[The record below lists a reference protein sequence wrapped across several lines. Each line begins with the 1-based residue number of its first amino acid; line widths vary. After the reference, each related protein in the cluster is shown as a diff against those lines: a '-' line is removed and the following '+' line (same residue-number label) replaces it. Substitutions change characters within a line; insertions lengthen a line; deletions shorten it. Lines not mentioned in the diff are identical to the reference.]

1 MKLTDIKTLTNTRLA
16 GEQLTY
22 SALVP
27 YFDAVVDEINDKMH
41 ARFKTFSEVNPTGF
55 GEPSVYD
62 EFPDKYIRTVVCLGA
77 AAKWYVDDEEGIET
91 ATALKMQ
98 YENNLF
104 VMVRD
109 YGPLIP
115 EDKKRNDE
123 GGFFKDPFGYQE
135 TSVNPEYKY
144 IPVEGVPGT
153 SIEALEI
160 RLENGEQ
167 HLYAKLVSYTAGG
180 GYRWV
185 DCGIISGVGPR
196 VAINEALPSDPMIPR
211 NTIGFEI
218 KDE

>member
-27 YFDAVVDEINDKMH
+27 YFDAVVDEINEKMH
-41 ARFKTFSEVNPTGF
+41 ACFKTFSEVNPTGF
-55 GEPSVYD
+55 GEPSVYE

-98 YENNLF
+98 YDNNLF

-115 EDKKRNDE
+115 DDKKRNDE
-123 GGFFKDPFGYQE
+123 GGFFRSSCAYQE
-135 TSVNPEYKY
+135 PSINPDYQY

-153 SIEALEI
+153 SVEALEM

-167 HLYAKLVSYTAGG
+167 HLYAKLVGYTING
-180 GYRWV
+180 GYKWV
-185 DCGIISGVGPR
+185 DCGIISTVGLR
-196 VAINEALPSDPMIPR
+196 VSVNDSLPNDPLIPK

-218 KDE
+218 RDE

>member
-27 YFDAVVDEINDKMH
+27 YFDAVIDEINEKMH
-41 ARFKTFSEVNPTGF
+41 ACFRTFSEVNPTGF
-55 GEPSVYD
+55 GEPSVYE
-62 EFPDKYIRTVVCLGA
+62 EFPDRYIRTVVCIGA

-98 YENNLF
+98 YDNNLF

-109 YGPLIP
+109 YGPLLP
-115 EDKKRNDE
+115 DDKKRNDE
-123 GGFFKDPFGYQE
+123 GGFLRSPYDYQE
-135 TSVNPEYKY
+135 RAINPEYQY

-153 SIEALEI
+153 SIEALEL
-160 RLENGEQ
+160 REVDGEQ

-185 DCGIISGVGPR
+185 DCGIIKSVGPK
-196 VAINEALPSDPMIPR
+196 VAVNTALPSDPMLPK
-211 NTIGFEI
+211 NTLGFEI
-218 KDE
+218 RDK

>member
-1 MKLTDIKTLTNTRLA
+1 MKLTDIRTLTNTRLA

-27 YFDAVVDEINDKMH
+27 YFDAVVDEINEKMH
-41 ARFKTFSEVNPTGF
+41 ACFKTFSEVNPTGF
-55 GEPSVYD
+55 GEPSVYS

-98 YENNLF
+98 YDNNLF

-115 EDKKRNDE
+115 EDKKRNDVS
-123 GGFFKDPFGYQE
+123 GFLKDPCSIQE
-135 TSVNPEYKY
+135 ASINPDYKY

-153 SIEALEI
+153 SVEALEI
-160 RLENGEQ
+160 RLENGEH
-167 HLYAKLVSYTAGG
+167 HLYAKLVGYTING
-180 GYRWV
+180 GYKWI
-185 DCGIISGVGPR
+185 DCGIINTVGYR
-196 VAINEALPSDPMIPR
+196 VVVNETLPSNSSIPK

-218 KDE
+218 RDE